1 MFDIC
6 IITIYIY
13 YKLSN
18 FIAIYLFKYY
28 YKCTSDTF
36 FFIKEGENHMANN
49 IDTKITNALFDLL
62 EEKEYQNIS
71 ITDIVNKA
79 GLSRVT
85 YYRHFKTK
93 EDIVLRFFKIT
104 KDKFIKQI
112 SLNNLDSSQ
121 NYELIILGLFLF
133 FKANIKANKCLRKA
147 GLESELLKFLSNEF
161 LENLPVKLDKYVAYF
176 VAGALYN
183 VLINWLDND
192 CKDSIDVVS
201 KPFIDTQMAL
211 AK

>member
-1 MFDIC
+1 M
-6 IITIYIY
+6 
-13 YKLSN
+13 
-18 FIAIYLFKYY
+18 
-28 YKCTSDTF
+28 
-36 FFIKEGENHMANN
+36 
-49 IDTKITNALFDLL
+49 
-62 EEKEYQNIS
+62 
-71 ITDIVNKA
+71 
-79 GLSRVT
+79 
-85 YYRHFKTK
+85 
-93 EDIVLRFFKIT
+93 
-104 KDKFIKQI
+104 
-112 SLNNLDSSQ
+112 
-121 NYELIILGLFLF
+121 F

-176 VAGALYN
+176 VAGAIYN